1 MARAAVTEARIAH
14 IAGMMRRL
22 AWRTGESAPELAADW
37 KLSRSA
43 VEKLSAEASR
53 RVRAELADPGEVTT
67 IVTSA
72 LARVLHDALAAGD
85 RRNAIRAAETWAR
98 IAGAVAPPRR
108 DPLPTADVRGVT
120 LYQPATSPAAPTVW
134 LPEEVPE

>member
-1 MARAAVTEARIAH
+1 MARAAITEARIAR

-22 AWRTGESAPELAADW
+22 DWRTGESAPELAAEW

-53 RVRAELADPGEVTT
+53 RVRAELADRREVTT
-67 IVTSA
+67 VVTAA
-72 LARVLHDALAAGD
+72 LARVLHDAVAAGD

-98 IAGAVAPPRR
+98 IAGAIAPPQR
-108 DPLPTADVRGVT
+108 DPLPCADASGVT
-120 LYQPATSPAAPTVW
+120 EYEPATPTVF
-134 LPEEVPE
+134 LPKEDAE